1 MDLRVNPRYC
11 RQRPRFG
18 EQCILFGNLQN
29 IQQSLSGKSIF
40 GIDDLGTTFGAVIPI
55 IESVKGLIGQI
66 VDLGVNHIK
75 PLLADI
81 MSFAVNEL
89 FPAVSPLISMI
100 ISLVGTTLINAIK
113 LVVDVIHGLLP
124 VIEPV
129 IQGIVGL
136 IKGIVSVT
144 ITVANAIIG
153 TLNKLSLRCLI
164 GCPPSVENNSAST

>member
-18 EQCILFGNLQN
+18 EQCILFGKPAKHPAELER
-29 IQQSLSGKSIF
+29 KEYF
-40 GIDDLGTTFGAVIPI
+40 RYRRLGNHLRGSDTDYRIG
-55 IESVKGLIGQI
+55 ERLIGQI

-129 IQGIVGL
+129 IQ
-136 IKGIVSVT
+136 
-144 ITVANAIIG
+144 
-153 TLNKLSLRCLI
+153 
-164 GCPPSVENNSAST
+164 ASSG

>member
-1 MDLRVNPRYC
+1 M
-11 RQRPRFG
+11 
-18 EQCILFGNLQN
+18 
-29 IQQSLSGKSIF
+29 SGKSIF

-136 IKGIVSVT
+136 ISRCTSLIPGWCLPRRKWKLRQKQTKVCRLGKGEV
-144 ITVANAIIG
+144 
-153 TLNKLSLRCLI
+153 
-164 GCPPSVENNSAST
+164 

>member
-1 MDLRVNPRYC
+1 M
-11 RQRPRFG
+11 
-18 EQCILFGNLQN
+18 
-29 IQQSLSGKSIF
+29 
-40 GIDDLGTTFGAVIPI
+40 IPI

-129 IQGIVGL
+129 IQGIVVD
-136 IKGIVSVT
+136 KGHCIGDDYGCECNHRHVEQIVFYG
-144 ITVANAIIG
+144 A
-153 TLNKLSLRCLI
+153 
-164 GCPPSVENNSAST
+164 